1 MNKSILYVKFIN
13 GNSCSDKTYKYL
25 VDDSIIAPFES
36 KFYDKRITNYS
47 YARFKIE
54 NKSGYNY
61 RNSDVIFI
69 ALKEATSGDLSENLV
84 EIGKI
89 TATPYTYIVSE
100 SERRLFVKSI
110 SQSNTDAAEKAS
122 ISTLLDSGCSLDN
135 DTTVNI
141 TPLGAKYINNRL
153 SQTNVIGVDN
163 CKSSISIDDFAAKG
177 VQTEVD
183 CLSSRVAALETIV
196 NKKENNTTE
205 NVKENNKMFENMT
218 KNLKFGKATDVRMSI
233 YGPAFESAEH
243 TWVAYDETT
252 GDYIDVTDLLMDMDN
267 FCYMMPVGA
276 DSVSTGDYIMHL
288 GRWARV
294 LDVDKKSG
302 RMAVEV
308 MFRKEVATIVPTKS
322 PFGFNFYTKLMPLMG
337 NFMTNASKD
346 NPFGMIPMM
355 MMLKSEN
362 KNDMLPLMFVMSGA
376 NGGMDMSN
384 PFMLAALMGDNNN
397 SDDIMK
403 YMFMAQAMQSAQK
416 PAKSSGFFSGP
427 MFGTTNEDECEDD
440 E

>member
-1 MNKSILYVKFIN
+1 MIKSILYVKFIN

-36 KFYDKRITNYS
+36 KFYDKLITNYS
-47 YARFKIE
+47 YAKFKIE
-54 NKSGYNY
+54 NKSGYTY

-69 ALKEATSGDLSENLV
+69 ALKEATSADLSENLV

-89 TATPYTYIVSE
+89 IATPYNYIASE

-110 SQSNTDAAEKAS
+110 PQSNIDAAEKAS
-122 ISTLLDSGCSLDN
+122 ISTLLDSGCSLTS
-135 DTTVNI
+135 TTAVKI
-141 TPLGAKYINNRL
+141 TPTDTKYTSSYLIADQI
-153 SQTNVIGVDN
+153 SGITGTA
-163 CKSSISIDDFAAKG
+163 SSIIDTMSDKADK
-177 VQTEVD
+177 TEVND
-183 CLSSRVAALETIV
+183 LALRIATLE
-196 NKKENNTTE
+196 NKIENKNNTTE

-233 YGPAFESAEH
+233 YGPAFESVEH

-362 KNDMLPLMFVMSGA
+362 KNDMLPLMFMMGGA

-416 PAKSSGFFSGP
+416 SAKSSGFFSGP
-427 MFGTTNEDECEDD
+427 MFGAMNEDECEDN

>member
-1 MNKSILYVKFIN
+1 MSKSILYVKFIN

-25 VDDSIIAPFES
+25 VDDSIIAPFVS
-36 KFYDKRITNYS
+36 KFWSKLITNYS
-47 YARFKIE
+47 YVRFKIE

-61 RNSDVIFI
+61 RNSDVIFVG
-69 ALKEATSGDLSENLV
+69 LRETTSLDLGENLV

-89 TATPYTYIVSE
+89 TATPYNYIISE
-100 SERRLFVKSI
+100 SERRFFVKSI
-110 SQSNTDAAEKAS
+110 SQSNTNAAEKAS
-122 ISTLLDSGCSLDN
+122 ISTLLDSDCSLTS
-135 DTTVNI
+135 DTAAANAI
-141 TPLGAKYINNRL
+141 TIDAKYI
-153 SQTNVIGVDN
+153 SGYSIADQIGSIASAS
-163 CKSSISIDDFAAKG
+163 SSIIDTMSDKADKI
-177 VQTEVD
+177 EVD
-183 CLSSRVAALETIV
+183 CLEERIAALETKIE
-196 NKKENNTTE
+196 NKNKSTE
-205 NVKENNKMFENMT
+205 NVEENNKMFENMT

-233 YGPAFESAEH
+233 YGPAFESVEH

-294 LDVDKKSG
+294 LEVDKKSG

-362 KNDMLPLMFVMSGA
+362 KNDMLPLMFVMGGA

-384 PFMLAALMGDNNN
+384 PFMLMALAEDNNN
-397 SDDIMK
+397 SDNVMK

-416 PAKSSGFFSGP
+416 PTKSSGFFSGP
-427 MFGTTNEDECEDD
+427 MFGAMNEDECEDD
-440 E
+440 K

>member
-1 MNKSILYVKFIN
+1 MSKSILYVKFIN

-89 TATPYTYIVSE
+89 TATPYNYIASE

-110 SQSNTDAAEKAS
+110 SQSNIDAVEKAS
-122 ISTLLDSGCSLDN
+122 ISTLLDSGCSLTN
-135 DTTVNI
+135 ATAVKVTPTDT
-141 TPLGAKYINNRL
+141 KYISNCL

-163 CKSSISIDDFAAKG
+163 CASSVIIDNVSIKANKI
-177 VQTEVD
+177 EVD
-183 CLSSRVAALETIV
+183 DLELRIATLEDKIK
-196 NKKENNTTE
+196 NKNNTTE

-233 YGPAFESAEH
+233 YGPAFESVEH

-362 KNDMLPLMFVMSGA
+362 KNDMLPLMFMMGGA

-384 PFMLAALMGDNNN
+384 PFMLMALAEDNNN
-397 SDDIMK
+397 SDNIMK
-403 YMFMAQAMQSAQK
+403 YMFVAQAMQSAQK

-440 E
+440 D

>member
-13 GNSCSDKTYKYL
+13 GNSCSNKTYKYL
-25 VDDSIIAPFES
+25 VDDSIVTHLAS
-36 KFYDKRITNYS
+36 KFCDKLITNYS
-47 YARFKIE
+47 YTRFKIE

-69 ALKEATSGDLSENLV
+69 ALKEATSADLSENLV

-89 TATPYTYIVSE
+89 TATPYKHIVSE

-122 ISTLLDSGCSLDN
+122 ISTLLDSGCSLTSAAAAAN
-135 DTTVNI
+135 AI
-141 TPLGAKYINNRL
+141 TIDGKYLSNCL
-153 SQTNVIGVDN
+153 SQTNVIGVDS
-163 CKSSISIDDFAAKG
+163 CASSVIIDTMSGKANKI
-177 VQTEVD
+177 EVD
-183 CLSSRVAALETIV
+183 CLEERIAALETKIE
-196 NKKENNTTE
+196 NKNKSTE

-362 KNDMLPLMFVMSGA
+362 KNDMLPLMFMMGGA

-384 PFMLAALMGDNNN
+384 PFMLMALMGDNNN

-403 YMFMAQAMQSAQK
+403 YMFVAQAMQSAQK
-416 PAKSSGFFSGP
+416 PTKSSGFFGGP

-440 E
+440 D